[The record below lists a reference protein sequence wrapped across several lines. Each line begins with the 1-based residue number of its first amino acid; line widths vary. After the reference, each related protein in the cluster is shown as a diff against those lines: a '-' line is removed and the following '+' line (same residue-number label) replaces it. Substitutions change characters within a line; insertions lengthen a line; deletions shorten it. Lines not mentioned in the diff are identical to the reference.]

1 MYSMKTM
8 ISDAP
13 SPEAS
18 DAAGTATV
26 EDAFD
31 GHMGPLVL

>member
-1 MYSMKTM
+1 M
-8 ISDAP
+8 ISDLP